1 MYAIINPASGQ
12 TVREFDAATSDE
24 IEFALGTLHNGY
36 RANRHATP
44 EERSAALLKAA
55 ELFRERSEELAAV
68 ITQEM
73 GKRHPDATGEI
84 EIVARIFEYYGTKG
98 PEMLAERPV
107 EDSTQNDVI
116 QYRPTGVILGVM
128 PWNYPLYQLAR
139 IAAPNLVLGNAVLI
153 KPASSTPASGL
164 AFADVL
170 DAAGLGSDVYR
181 TLLVDSGDIEGI
193 IRDPRVAGVSL
204 TGSEAAGATVAK
216 VAGEEL
222 KKVVLELGGSDPF
235 IVLDEENI
243 DDIAALAVEA
253 RMENM
258 GQACNS
264 PKRFIVMEEA
274 YAPFVASVKRA
285 LEGDYRPG
293 DPQDPA
299 TTLGP
304 LSSES
309 ARETIADQ
317 VDRAVAQGATLE
329 TGGHRLDR
337 EGFYYAPTLLTGVTP
352 EMDVYHEELFG
363 PVVVVHSA
371 NSDEECIRIANDSVF
386 GLGGAVFGG
395 DPERAEAVGEGLEV
409 GMVSINVPGGTDAE
423 LPFGGVKRSGN
434 GRELGRL
441 GIVEFANQRLFR
453 A

>member
-73 GKRHPDATGEI
+73 GKRHADATGEI

-98 PEMLAERPV
+98 PEMLAESPV

-204 TGSEAAGATVAK
+204 TGSEVAGATVAK

-285 LEGDYRPG
+285 LEGDYWPG

>member
-73 GKRHPDATGEI
+73 GKRHADATGEI

-98 PEMLAERPV
+98 PEMLAESPV

-204 TGSEAAGATVAK
+204 TGSEVAGATVAK

>member
-1 MYAIINPASGQ
+1 MYAITNPASGQ

-36 RANRHATP
+36 RANRQAPPT
-44 EERSAALLKAA
+44 ERSAALLKAA
-55 ELFRERSEELAAV
+55 EIFRERADELAALM
-68 ITQEM
+68 TQEM
-73 GKRHPDATGEI
+73 GKRHADATGEV

-107 EDSTQNDVI
+107 EDSTQNDVV
-116 QYRPTGVILGVM
+116 QYRPTGVILGIM

-153 KPASSTPASGL
+153 KPASSTAASGL

-181 TLLVDSGDIEGI
+181 TLLIETRDIEGI

-204 TGSEAAGATVAK
+204 TGSEAAGAKVAK

-274 YAPFVASVKRA
+274 YAPFVASVKHA
-285 LEGDYRPG
+285 LENDYQPG

-309 ARETIADQ
+309 ARETIAEQ

-329 TGGHRLDR
+329 TGGRRLDR
-337 EGFYYAPTLLTGVTP
+337 DGFYYAPTLLTGVTP

-409 GMVSINVPGGTDAE
+409 GMVSINVPGGTEAE

>member
-73 GKRHPDATGEI
+73 GKRHADATGEI

>member
-73 GKRHPDATGEI
+73 GKRHADATGEI

-285 LEGDYRPG
+285 LEGD
-293 DPQDPA
+293 
-299 TTLGP
+299 
-304 LSSES
+304 
-309 ARETIADQ
+309 
-317 VDRAVAQGATLE
+317 
-329 TGGHRLDR
+329 
-337 EGFYYAPTLLTGVTP
+337 
-352 EMDVYHEELFG
+352 
-363 PVVVVHSA
+363 
-371 NSDEECIRIANDSVF
+371 
-386 GLGGAVFGG
+386 
-395 DPERAEAVGEGLEV
+395 
-409 GMVSINVPGGTDAE
+409 
-423 LPFGGVKRSGN
+423 
-434 GRELGRL
+434 
-441 GIVEFANQRLFR
+441 
-453 A
+453 